1 MSDFAPD
8 QGAPEEGRT
17 EAELRLARKRIK
29 ELEALEVE
37 AQRAK
42 DLERRLAFMEAGIN
56 PSDAN
61 AKYFVKGYA
70 GELTPDAI
78 RAEAEAAGLI
88 APPPPDPTAQA
99 MARVGAAG
107 AGPAA
112 GGSVAAPTNDPQ
124 GTASEAPLM
133 AHLARYGKPIGGIQ
147 E

>member
-29 ELEALEVE
+29 ELEALEAE

-56 PSDAN
+56 PSDAK
-61 AKYFVKGYA
+61 AKYFVKGYE
-70 GELTPDAI
+70 GELTAEAI

-107 AGPAA
+107 AGAAA
-112 GGSVAAPTNDPQ
+112 GGSDAALINEIQNTD
-124 GTASEAPLM
+124 SEAELM
-133 AHLARYGKPIGGIQ
+133 ALLARHGKPVGGIQ